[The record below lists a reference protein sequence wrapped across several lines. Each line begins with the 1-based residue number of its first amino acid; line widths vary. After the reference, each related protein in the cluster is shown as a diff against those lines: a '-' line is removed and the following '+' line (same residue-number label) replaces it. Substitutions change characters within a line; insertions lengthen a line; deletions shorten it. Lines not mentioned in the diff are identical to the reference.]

1 MAIFSK
7 WKFLA
12 LVLVIP
18 LVVLVALA
26 CGDDDDDDGSA
37 ELDAA
42 AQLCADLTT
51 LQAADASFDSLSSAS
66 SIDDVKALNEVY
78 ADALDDVVGSANDL
92 GEIRSQP
99 IEDAYDDL
107 NSAINDIPGD
117 ATIAEGLDSI
127 SAALAAVDAAYVE
140 AFSGL
145 ACA

>member
-12 LVLVIP
+12 LILVIP

-26 CGDDDDDDGSA
+26 CGDDDDDGSA
-37 ELDAA
+37 EVDAEA
-42 AQLCADLTT
+42 ALCADLAT
-51 LQAADASFDSLSSAS
+51 LQAADAAFDDLSTAS
-66 SIDDVKALNEVY
+66 TIDDLEAANQAY
-78 ADALDDVVGSANDL
+78 SDALDDVVSSANDL

>member
-12 LVLVIP
+12 LILVIP

-26 CGDDDDDDGSA
+26 CGDDDDDGSA
-37 ELDAA
+37 EVDAEA
-42 AQLCADLTT
+42 ALCADLAT